1 MSMTILT
8 TSKSSVRNSYKL
20 NSSLPNQEI
29 QSFDQSSFGGNPPMS
44 HGAVVLYKSSCKKS
58 TKIANNL
65 TNSYKHFIIKKSGG
79 GVYDRKHKRNSNF

>member
-1 MSMTILT
+1 MSITILT

-44 HGAVVLYKSSCKKS
+44 HGAVVLYICSTEKSI
-58 TKIANNL
+58 KIANNL
-65 TNSYKHFIIKKSGG
+65 TNSYNNLIIKESGG
-79 GVYDRKHKRNSNF
+79 VAI